1 MAANSSTPLSVM
13 NFPFSSIN
21 ANQHNQLQH
30 QHQHHQQQQRSASS
44 SRNYFASQQSNQHQS
59 GKTLCSDCINAPQV

>member
-21 ANQHNQLQH
+21 ANQHQHQHQHNQLQH

-59 GKTLCSDCINAPQV
+59 GKTLG